1 MQARNHE
8 YKPIQLANGRALQ
21 GNSETD
27 LTREIKTTRR
37 ITVTNELREMEV
49 GWENVTAAAE
59 DRQRQRERLID
70 AERIKVKVK
79 AYTQR
84 ASSGI
89 HIQ

>member
-1 MQARNHE
+1 
-8 YKPIQLANGRALQ
+8 
-21 GNSETD
+21 
-27 LTREIKTTRR
+27 
-37 ITVTNELREMEV
+37 MEV

-89 HIQ
+89 HVQW